1 MAENINRDDLEM
13 LIGLCKESDFGS
25 AYDFNPLIKKLQALI
40 DSYWLYP
47 DVWVSTV
54 MLVGNE
60 VVERRADVW
69 HVSPE
74 VFDEIAGI
82 EDK

>member
-1 MAENINRDDLEM
+1 MAENLNKADLDDLID
-13 LIGLCKESDFGS
+13 LVNSRIRPGDKRDNLS
-25 AYDFNPLIKKLQALI
+25 KKLQALR
-40 DSYWLYP
+40 DTYWLYP

-74 VFDEIAGI
+74 VFDEIAGNK
-82 EDK
+82 DD